1 MGDGTG
7 VKFWKHVWCGDRTL
21 QEGFPELYCIS
32 RTKDSSIAEVICWFG
47 GIIHWDAKF
56 WHPP

>member
-1 MGDGTG
+1 MGDGTS

-21 QEGFPELYCIS
+21 QEGFPKLYCIS

-47 GIIHWDAKF
+47 GIIHWDAKV